1 MLTSLI
7 AFALLA
13 GPGGSQSAKPA
24 KPGWD
29 PDRMVCKYDL
39 EPGSRLAKRKV
50 CMTASQWAEWK
61 QNERLNLMRHQFNGS
76 PK

>member
-1 MLTSLI
+1 MLTSII

-13 GPGGSQSAKPA
+13 GTGGSQSPKPA
-24 KPGWD
+24 KPGYD
-29 PDRMVCKYDL
+29 PNRMICKYDL

-50 CMTASQWAEWK
+50 CLTASQWAEWT
-61 QNERLNLMRHQFNGS
+61 QQERLNLLRHQFNGA